1 MDGNRLHRF
10 SKVLDTNIGN
20 VHLSSR
26 VLPPCPR
33 LKVSPGKPLNKT
45 APSNLYKAQKLLSL
59 SHLVSIGEG
68 KLVTNIV
75 YSTIGLCNVQFSG

>member
-26 VLPPCPR
+26 VLPACPK
-33 LKVSPGKPLNKT
+33 LKLSDAKPLNKT

-59 SHLVSIGEG
+59 AHLVKQFRIFT
-68 KLVTNIV
+68 L
-75 YSTIGLCNVQFSG
+75 TISEND